1 MPACLPW
8 ITLDSRDAIL
18 WGSLICGILEF
29 WTSSERMA
37 DTRPSTRLSFRSSSP
52 VVAGTISVRNRAGG
66 NRAGA
71 AQIGYDAVD
80 PVFQCALD
88 SASARIAAS
97 PEAGPSWRPAA

>member
-52 VVAGTISVRNRAGG
+52 VVAGTISVETVL
-66 NRAGA
+66 A
-71 AQIGYDAVD
+71 ATGLEPLRLATTLWILCSSV
-80 PVFQCALD
+80 P
-88 SASARIAAS
+88 
-97 PEAGPSWRPAA
+97 